1 MHNHTCTQCST
12 VGLAEG
18 FVEDAG
24 EHSRG
29 YARWI
34 EGALQRGIL
43 GGAKRMG
50 RLRRQIEAFR
60 CPKCGHLE
68 LFATGE
74 V

>member
-1 MHNHTCTQCST
+1 MNNYTCTCCGT
-12 VGLAEG
+12 VGLTEG

-24 EHSRG
+24 QSAPG

-34 EGALQRGIL
+34 EGALERGIL
-43 GGAKRMG
+43 GGAKRMS
-50 RLRRQIEAFR
+50 RPRRQIEAFR

-68 LFATGE
+68 LFATSA